1 MKVKWRV
8 LGGSWKEDEWKE
20 EPLDTIMRKLGLS
33 PEEYV
38 PSVNG
43 KVVTTDYTPKEGD
56 EITFVPVVSG
66 G

>member
-1 MKVKWRV
+1 MVACWRI
-8 LGGSWKEDEWKE
+8 LGSDWKEIEPGRSIDELLRE
-20 EPLDTIMRKLGLS
+20 ENLS

-43 KVVTTDYTPKEGD
+43 KVVTTDYILKEGD
-56 EITFVPVVSG
+56 ELTLVPVVSG